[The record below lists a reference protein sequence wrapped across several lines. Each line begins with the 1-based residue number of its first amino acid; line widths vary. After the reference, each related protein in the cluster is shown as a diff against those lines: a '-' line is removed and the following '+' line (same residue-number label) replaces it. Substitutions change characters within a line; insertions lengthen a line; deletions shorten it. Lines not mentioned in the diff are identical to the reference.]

1 MKKYTDLDQYS
12 TIEQLIV
19 RLDALPHNVSEKEWY
34 RVKEILQKYL
44 KEHPDLKDQFGIHP
58 LARRLLTATTLVD
71 EMGIGGTPIMAV
83 LLQLPLRDGVVTQE
97 ELKGFL
103 SEDVL
108 YLLRLMQKVTDL
120 YAKNAV
126 VTSDNFSHFLLSFAE
141 DVRVIL
147 ILISERLVQLRLA
160 GDYLSEDL
168 QLDLSMEAS
177 FLYAPLAHR
186 MGLYNIKGEMEDFC
200 LKYTDREIYNFIKDK
215 LAATKKTRD
224 TYIASFIDPVKKA
237 LEESG
242 LMFTIKGRTKSISS
256 IRNKLVKQKIEF
268 EAIYDLFAIRV
279 IIDAPLEE
287 ERSQCWKAYSIITD
301 MYQPNPK
308 RMKDWLSIPKSN
320 GYESLHITV
329 LGPQQ
334 KWVEVQI
341 RTERMDEI
349 AEKGL
354 AAHWRYKGVKSESGL
369 DEFMTTVRRTLENKS
384 ATSEEVM
391 QEFRMNLYDEEIYVF
406 TPKGNLVK
414 LPKGASILD
423 FAYAIHSGIG
433 EKTVSA
439 QVNGRNVS
447 IRQQLQNGDTV
458 SINTSANQ
466 TPKQDW
472 LRYVITS
479 KARNK
484 IKQWLRIESEK
495 SIQLVREEL
504 NRRLRNRKLEYDEAV
519 FTKLVRR
526 KGYKAT
532 SHFFLAIQNK
542 QTDLDTFLDEYKL
555 AFQEPEQAEERHIS
569 ADKFVSSTLP
579 EKIIAEETEDIL
591 TIDNNLSGIDYQLAK
606 CCNPI
611 YGDKIFA
618 FTSRSGI
625 RIHRM
630 NCPNAPD
637 LFNRFGYRIL
647 KARWKGDT
655 SRGSEVVLRVI
666 GHDDLSVVN
675 AVVSQVGTE
684 KELTLRSYNIQSADG
699 LFQATLHIYIK
710 EASRLNPLLKSLRT
724 LPGIKSVERV

>member
-1 MKKYTDLDQYS
+1 MKKYRDLDKS
-12 TIEQLIV
+12 TTIELLIEN
-19 RLDALPHNVSEKEWY
+19 LCSSPHDLSDEEWK
-34 RVKEILQKYL
+34 RVVEILQRYY
-44 KEHPDLKDQFGIHP
+44 KETINLRDQFALHP
-58 LARRLLTATTLVD
+58 LARRLLTASTLTE
-71 EMGIGGTPIMAV
+71 EMGIGGTTVMAL
-83 LLQLPLRDGVVTQE
+83 LLQLPLSDGIITQE
-97 ELKGFL
+97 DVKLFFG
-103 SEDVL
+103 EDVL
-108 YLLRLMQKVTDL
+108 HLLRLIQKVSDL
-120 YAKNAV
+120 YSKNTI

-147 ILISERLVQLRLA
+147 TLIAERLVQLRLA
-160 GDYLSEDL
+160 GYYLTEDR

-186 MGLYNIKGEMEDFC
+186 MGLYSIKGEMEDLC
-200 LKYTDREIYNFIKDK
+200 LKYTDRETYSYIKEK
-215 LAATKKTRD
+215 LAATKHTRD
-224 TYIASFIDPVKKA
+224 AYIASFIEPVRIA

-242 LMFTIKGRTKSISS
+242 LKFTIKGRTKSISS

-287 ERSQCWKAYSIITD
+287 EHSLCWKAYSIITD

-320 GYESLHITV
+320 GYESLHTTV
-329 LGPQQ
+329 LGPMQ

-354 AAHWRYKGVKSESGL
+354 AAHWRYKGIKSESAL
-369 DEFMTTVRRTLENKS
+369 DEFMATVRRALENKS
-384 ATSEEVM
+384 NTSEEVM

-406 TPKGNLVK
+406 TPKGDLIK
-414 LPKGASILD
+414 LPKGASVLD
-423 FAYAIHSGIG
+423 FAYAIHSGLG

-447 IRQQLQNGDTV
+447 IRQPLQNGDTV
-458 SINTSANQ
+458 SINTSSNQ
-466 TPKQDW
+466 SPKQDW
-472 LRYVITS
+472 LRFVITS
-479 KARNK
+479 KARSK
-484 IKQWLRIESEK
+484 IKQSLRIESEK
-495 SIQLVREEL
+495 SISLVKEEM
-504 NRRLRNRKLEYDEAV
+504 NRRIRNRKLEYDEAV
-519 FTKLVRR
+519 FTKLVRKR
-526 KGYKAT
+526 GYKAT
-532 SHFFLAIQNK
+532 NVFFLAIQNK
-542 QTDLDTFLDEYKL
+542 QIDLDSFLDEYKEAL
-555 AFQEPEQAEERHIS
+555 LELDQPEEQHIS
-569 ADKFVSSTLP
+569 AERYTYNTLP
-579 EKIIAEETEDIL
+579 EKIAEETEDIL

-606 CCNPI
+606 CCSPI

-655 SRGSEVVLRVI
+655 TRGSEVVLRVI
-666 GHDDLSVVN
+666 GHDDLSIVH
-675 AVVSQVGTE
+675 AVVSQVGAE
-684 KELTLRSYNIQSADG
+684 KGVTLRSYNIQSVDG
-699 LFQATLHIYIK
+699 LFQASLNIYLK
-710 EASRLNPLLKSLRT
+710 ESSKLTPLLKSLRT
-724 LPGIKSVERV
+724 LSGVKSVERI